1 MRNTLFALAL
11 SASLIGLPAM
21 VGCDREISSETKVK
35 STDDK
40 TTVREEKVKEKP
52 DGSIEKTT
60 EKKTIE
66 K

>member
-1 MRNTLFALAL
+1 MKNRMIGLAL
-11 SASLIGLPAM
+11 SICLVGLPAI

-35 STDDK
+35 ETPDK
-40 TTVREEKVKEKP
+40 TTVEEKKVKEKP

-60 EKKTIE
+60 EKKTID

>member
-1 MRNTLFALAL
+1 MKNGMLTLIL
-11 SASLIGLPAM
+11 SSCFVGLP
-21 VGCDREISSETKVK
+21 VLGGCDREISSETKVK
-35 STDDK
+35 ETDDK
-40 TTVREEKVKEKP
+40 ITRTEKKVEEKP

>member
-1 MRNTLFALAL
+1 
-11 SASLIGLPAM
+11 M

-35 STDDK
+35 QTDDK